1 MCKKVKTIL
10 PELRFVDFLGDSSSG
25 PNTRISCKILRK
37 LFHTPECT
45 EGKKLLSSRDENK
58 YKLF

>member
-10 PELRFVDFLGDSSSG
+10 PELRFVDFLGDSSSDQILVF
-25 PNTRISCKILRK
+25 RVILRK